1 VAYTPSGVDASKKTY
16 TRVKDDD
23 YINFGGGSY
32 TNYTTISGR
41 ASTGENTT
49 AVTFTHGDGPTK
61 TVNVKVLPLPL
72 THFEDLVHGKSF
84 DDVEATLVDN
94 ALSATKTTPTSDDW
108 VTPNANSCEENHL
121 HLVGWIREDWP
132 ALVAYLNGTGDA
144 PTTTAIVG
152 AGNDG
157 EGHAYF
163 FAPNA
168 SINVLTFNGA
178 TFYAVWA
185 EIK

>member
-1 VAYTPSGVDASKKTY
+1 
-16 TRVKDDD
+16 
-23 YINFGGGSY
+23 
-32 TNYTTISGR
+32 
-41 ASTGENTT
+41 
-49 AVTFTHGDGPTK
+49 
-61 TVNVKVLPLPL
+61 
-72 THFEDLVHGKSF
+72 
-84 DDVEATLVDN
+84 
-94 ALSATKTTPTSDDW
+94 
-108 VTPNANSCEENHL
+108 
-121 HLVGWIREDWP
+121 LVGWIREDWP

-157 EGHAYF
+157 SGNAYF

-168 SINVLTFNGA
+168 SINVQTFDGV